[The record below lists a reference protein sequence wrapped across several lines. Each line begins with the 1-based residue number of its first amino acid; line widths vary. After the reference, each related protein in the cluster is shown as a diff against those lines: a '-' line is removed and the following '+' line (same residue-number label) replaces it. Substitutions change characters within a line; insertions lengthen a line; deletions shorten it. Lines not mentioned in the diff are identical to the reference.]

1 MVKKITYSLQQ
12 IFAGIELLI
21 KEDYRSLFEK
31 HSPEFRLIETLEEP
45 SGSALSEFSFEFEE
59 ERYSVRFKS
68 LYPDREGAFSYL
80 SKRYSTPLVLL
91 EKRGLS
97 SEYLDLENFRVVPG
111 YYLRMAFVCLRA
123 LRELQSANGME
134 RVDAILET
142 AETLLNRTVIGT
154 EILRQYDKGDVEE
167 EPERK
172 KPKYL
177 KIPVLFELPSSNELL
192 RISELRKAIIPGDKV
207 KESLRLPHFS
217 HLGKLDLL
225 ETPES
230 VRIGMNLFLASG
242 AGYDA
247 SNLVIEGGGGK
258 AEDLLSPST
267 CAVPFIAY
275 SDGVRVTMGGKNLKQ
290 AVKVVSGEKPIIG
303 TPLGDEIDLNYGV
316 NALAG
321 YALFNGLN
329 FEDGIVCSEGFAK
342 KMCIVE
348 KRTIEVIDSVPAS
361 LDAKVSVKNRSTI
374 ELSGEEG
381 SIRVVYRFR
390 TKGSV
395 VNKGD
400 WLIKRSIF
408 FGGSDYPAKS
418 YSKNIYY
425 DLSYPGEILKNPE
438 EEMLS
443 FILRTMP
450 TARKIKKGEDL
461 VDNLNESVLSLSVS
475 LTITKPLEIGDKITG
490 RHGNKGTISK
500 IIPDKEMPRVEI
512 DGELRPLDIILS
524 PFGVITRMNL
534 GQLLE
539 THRSLEGDYIDRP
552 FKNLD
557 LASKIVEGKNVSK
570 LKKRLSFSDGTSFD
584 ASVGYQYFVRLDHCV
599 RDKLHVVDLAEIS
612 EITGQPVKGKRRDGG
627 QRIGEMEFWTLFDNN
642 ALETVGRFSL
652 TNINDPSKFRSR
664 YFDAFRLLMNYYRDF
679 DVEIEDDPLRIVVK
693 ETSDE
698 FLEKVA
704 SDETLNEF
712 FKQIKGRAKDRK
724 ERRFLLSKSGY
735 LRKYMLGRRIHFS
748 GRAVITPV
756 TDIDIDHVY
765 LPYEFA
771 KVWFSLKD
779 CFEEGI
785 KAANDLAKEK
795 NLYVILNRQP
805 SLHRHSIS
813 SARPIFWEN
822 KTIGLPIMLC
832 DGFGA
837 DFDGDSMAAYF
848 PVDQDD
854 NLKRELKSMLPS
866 NNPFRIGTG
875 ELSYSVTQDLVYGL
889 YIKRGLNSKKVKEEI
904 TQIIENSTNI
914 SKDLLKWQN
923 ESLAA
928 ANESE
933 LSLDFTDI
941 ALMSEAAKSVR
952 DSGSRGK
959 PEHFIQMAEGIDLDG
974 RRAEAF
980 ARGVSKE
987 DYLGRAD
994 GFEVNIASRSRTGLI
1009 DKKLH
1014 VAEAGYFTRKLVE
1027 FLYPVSVTEEDC
1039 GTDDGIEL
1047 KRSFIQHLELRKYS
1061 LERLIL
1067 GRYVRRAEDDEWI
1080 LVTRRNLD
1088 NYRNCDLLLR
1098 SPVKCASSGEY
1109 GICSKCAGLE
1119 LSSMKHF
1126 RIGSFL
1132 GVLSGHTIGERGTQL
1147 SMKTFQTGSS
1157 GFSMQ
1162 RVSSEFFKA
1171 EEDFSRYLKRL
1182 ADRSIEGIMKGSSK
1196 SGAASVEEGSPV
1208 LGTIDV
1214 ASIYLEVLF
1223 RHMKDTG
1230 IGTEGE
1236 LKKRLSD
1243 PREVGIFSALSF
1255 EKSNRSE
1262 KIDIGEEIEEK
1273 SPKANYALRPGEVEK
1288 WLGKKQEQRNA
1299 KR

>member
-1 MVKKITYSLQQ
+1 MVNKITYSLQQ
-12 IFAGIELLI
+12 VFAGLELLI
-21 KEDYRSLFEK
+21 KEDYKLLFEK
-31 HSPEFRLIETLEEP
+31 FSPEFGLIETLEEP
-45 SGSALSEFSFEFEE
+45 SGSALAKFSFEFEE
-59 ERYSVRFKS
+59 DRYSVGFKV
-68 LYPDREGAFSYL
+68 LNPDQDGAFSYL

-91 EKRGLS
+91 EKRGRS
-97 SEYLDLENFRVVPG
+97 SDYLDLENFWVVPG
-111 YYLRMAFVCLRA
+111 YYLRMAFVCLQA
-123 LRELQSANGME
+123 LRELQSKNGME
-134 RVDAILET
+134 RLDTVLET
-142 AETLLNRTVIGT
+142 AETLLNRTVVGT
-154 EILRQYDKGDVEE
+154 EILKQYDKGDIKE
-167 EPERK
+167 EPEIK

-177 KIPVLFELPSSNELL
+177 KVPILFELPSSNGLL
-192 RISELRKAIIPGDKV
+192 QISELRKAVIPGDKV

-230 VRIGMNLFLASG
+230 VRIGMNLFLANG
-242 AGYDA
+242 ASYNA
-247 SNLVIEGGGGK
+247 SNLEIESSG
-258 AEDLLSPST
+258 EDSEALLSPST
-267 CAVPFIAY
+267 CAVPFMAY

-290 AVKVVSGEKPIIG
+290 AVKVVSSEKPIIR
-303 TPLGDEIDLNYGV
+303 TPIDEEVDLDYGV

-329 FEDGIVCSEGFAK
+329 FEDGIVCSEGFAM

-348 KRTIEVIDSVPAS
+348 KKTIEIVDSVPVL

-374 ELSGEEG
+374 ELSSEEG
-381 SIRVVYRFR
+381 SIRVVYNFR
-390 TKGSV
+390 TKGSI

-400 WLIKRSIF
+400 WLIRRNVF
-408 FGGSDYPAKS
+408 FGGSDNPTKS

-425 DLSYPGEILKNPE
+425 DLSYPGEILQNPGE
-438 EEMLS
+438 RMIS
-443 FILRTMP
+443 FIMRTIP
-450 TARKIKKGEDL
+450 TARKIKKGEKL
-461 VDNLNESVLSLSVS
+461 VDNLNESVVSVS
-475 LTITKPLEIGDKITG
+475 VPLTITKPLEIGDKITG

-500 IIPDKEMPRVEI
+500 IVSDREMPHVEI
-512 DGELRPLDIILS
+512 DGQRRPLDIILS

-539 THRSLEGDYIDRP
+539 THKSLEGEYVDKP

-557 LASKIVEGKNVSK
+557 LASRVAEGKDIPQ
-570 LKKRLSFSDGTSFD
+570 LKKRLFFADGTSFE
-584 ASVGYQYFVRLDHCV
+584 AAVGYQYFVRLDHCV
-599 RDKLHVVDLAEIS
+599 RDKLHVVDLAETS
-612 EITGQPVKGKRRDGG
+612 EITGQPVKGKRREGG

-642 ALETVGRFSL
+642 ALETVGRFSQ
-652 TNINDPSKFRSR
+652 TNISDASEFRKR
-664 YFDAFRLLMNYYRDF
+664 YFDTFRLLMNYYRDF
-679 DVEIEDDPLRIVVK
+679 DVEIKDDPLRIIVK
-693 ETSDE
+693 ETSND

-704 SDETLNEF
+704 SDEIMSEF

-748 GRAVITPV
+748 GRTVITPV

-771 KVWFSLKD
+771 KLWLPLKED
-779 CFEEGI
+779 SKEGI
-785 KAANDLAKEK
+785 KIANDLAKES
-795 NLYVILNRQP
+795 NLYVLLNRQP

-837 DFDGDSMAAYF
+837 DFDGDSMAVYL

-854 NLKRELKSMLPS
+854 DLKRELKSMLPS

-875 ELSYSVTQDLVYGL
+875 ELTFSVTQDLVYGL
-889 YIKRGLNSKKVKEEI
+889 YRKRGLNSKKVKEEL
-904 TQIIENSTNI
+904 TEIIENSNNI

-928 ANESE
+928 SNESE
-933 LSLDFTDI
+933 LSLDLSDI
-941 ALMSEAAKSVR
+941 ALMSEVAKSVK

-959 PEHFIQMAEGIDLDG
+959 SDHFIQMAEGIDLDG

-980 ARGVSKE
+980 ARGVSIE
-987 DYLGRAD
+987 DYLGRT
-994 GFEVNIASRSRTGLI
+994 GGLELNIASRSRTGLI

-1027 FLYPVSVTEEDC
+1027 FLYPVSVAEEDC

-1047 KRSFIQHLELRKYS
+1047 KKSFIEHLEMRKYS

-1067 GRYVRRAEDDEWI
+1067 GRYVRRPMDKEWMP
-1080 LVTRRNLD
+1080 VTRSNLND
-1088 NYRNCDLLLR
+1088 FRDCDLLLR
-1098 SPVKCASSGEY
+1098 SPVKCASSVEY
-1109 GICSKCAGLE
+1109 GICSECAGLD
-1119 LSSMKHF
+1119 LSSMKKF
-1126 RIGSFL
+1126 RVGSFL

-1171 EEDFSRYLKRL
+1171 EEEFSSYLKRL
-1182 ADRSIEGIMKGSSK
+1182 ADRSIEGIMKGSST
-1196 SGAASVEEGSPV
+1196 SEAGSVEEGSPV

-1223 RHMKDTG
+1223 RHLKDTG
-1230 IGTEGE
+1230 IHTEGE

-1255 EKSNRSE
+1255 EKSGRSE
-1262 KIDIGEEIEEK
+1262 KIGIGEEIEEK
-1273 SPKANYALRPGEVEK
+1273 SPKANYALRPGEVAK
-1288 WLGKKQEQRNA
+1288 WVGKE
-1299 KR
+1299 

>member
-12 IFAGIELLI
+12 VFAGLELLI
-21 KEDYRSLFEK
+21 KEDYRLLFEK
-31 HSPEFRLIETLEEP
+31 FSPEFGLIETLEEP
-45 SGSALSEFSFEFEE
+45 SGSALAKFSFEFEE
-59 ERYSVRFKS
+59 DRYSVGFKV
-68 LYPDREGAFSYL
+68 LNPDQDGAFSYL
-80 SKRYSTPLVLL
+80 SKMYSTPLVLL
-91 EKRGLS
+91 EKRGRS
-97 SEYLDLENFRVVPG
+97 SDYLDLENFWVVPG
-111 YYLRMAFVCLRA
+111 YYLRMAFVCLQA
-123 LRELQSANGME
+123 LRELQSKNGME
-134 RVDAILET
+134 RLDTVLET
-142 AETLLNRTVIGT
+142 AETLLNRTVVGT
-154 EILRQYDKGDVEE
+154 EILKQYDKGEIEE
-167 EPERK
+167 EPEIK
-172 KPKYL
+172 KAKYL
-177 KIPVLFELPSSNELL
+177 KVPILFELPSSNGLL
-192 RISELRKAIIPGDKV
+192 QISELRKAVIPGDKV

-230 VRIGMNLFLASG
+230 VRIGMNLFLANG
-242 AGYDA
+242 ARYNA
-247 SNLVIEGGGGK
+247 SNLEIESSG
-258 AEDLLSPST
+258 EDSEALLSPST
-267 CAVPFIAY
+267 CAVPFMAY

-290 AVKVVSGEKPIIG
+290 AVKVVSSEKPIIR
-303 TPLGDEIDLNYGV
+303 TPIDEEVDLDYGV

-329 FEDGIVCSEGFAK
+329 FEDGIVCSEGFAT

-348 KRTIEVIDSVPAS
+348 KKSIEIVDSVPVLLNAR
-361 LDAKVSVKNRSTI
+361 VSVKNRSTI
-374 ELSGEEG
+374 ELSSEEG
-381 SIRVVYRFR
+381 SIRVVYNFR
-390 TKGSV
+390 TKGSI

-400 WLIKRSIF
+400 WLIRRNVF
-408 FGGSDYPAKS
+408 FGGNDNPTKS

-425 DLSYPGEILKNPE
+425 DLSYPGKILQNPE
-438 EEMLS
+438 ERMIS
-443 FILRTMP
+443 FIMRTIP
-450 TARKIKKGEDL
+450 TARKIKKGEKL
-461 VDNLNESVLSLSVS
+461 VDNLNESVVSVS
-475 LTITKPLEIGDKITG
+475 VPLTITKPLEIGDKITG

-500 IIPDKEMPRVEI
+500 IVSDREMPHVEI
-512 DGELRPLDIILS
+512 DGQRRPLDIILS

-539 THRSLEGDYIDRP
+539 THKSLEGEYVDRP

-557 LASKIVEGKNVSK
+557 LASRVAEGKDIPQ
-570 LKKRLSFSDGTSFD
+570 LKKRLFFADGTSFE
-584 ASVGYQYFVRLDHCV
+584 AAVGYQYFVRLDHCV
-599 RDKLHVVDLAEIS
+599 RDKLHVVDLAETS
-612 EITGQPVKGKRRDGG
+612 EITGQPVKGKRREGG

-642 ALETVGRFSL
+642 ALETVGRFSQ
-652 TNINDPSKFRSR
+652 TNISDASEFRKR
-664 YFDAFRLLMNYYRDF
+664 YFDTFRLLMNYYRDF
-679 DVEIEDDPLRIVVK
+679 DVEIKDDPLRIIVK
-693 ETSDE
+693 ETSND

-704 SDETLNEF
+704 SDEIMSEF

-748 GRAVITPV
+748 GRTVITPV

-771 KVWFSLKD
+771 KLWLPLKED
-779 CFEEGI
+779 SKEGI
-785 KAANDLAKEK
+785 KIANDLAKES
-795 NLYVILNRQP
+795 NLYVLLNRQP

-837 DFDGDSMAAYF
+837 DFDGDSMAVYL

-854 NLKRELKSMLPS
+854 DLKRELKSMLPS

-875 ELSYSVTQDLVYGL
+875 ELTFSVTQDLVYGL
-889 YIKRGLNSKKVKEEI
+889 YRKRGLNSKKVKEEL
-904 TQIIENSTNI
+904 TEIIENSNNI

-928 ANESE
+928 SNESE
-933 LSLDFTDI
+933 LSLDLSDI
-941 ALMSEAAKSVR
+941 ALMSEVAKSVK

-959 PEHFIQMAEGIDLDG
+959 SDHFIQMAEGIDLDG

-980 ARGVSKE
+980 ARGVSIE
-987 DYLGRAD
+987 DYLGRT
-994 GFEVNIASRSRTGLI
+994 GGLELNIASRSRTGLI

-1027 FLYPVSVTEEDC
+1027 FLYPVSVAEEDC

-1047 KRSFIQHLELRKYS
+1047 KKSFIEHLEMRKYS

-1067 GRYVRRAEDDEWI
+1067 GRYVRRPMDKEWMP
-1080 LVTRRNLD
+1080 VTRSNLND
-1088 NYRNCDLLLR
+1088 FRDCDLLLR
-1098 SPVKCASSGEY
+1098 SPVKCASSVEY
-1109 GICSKCAGLE
+1109 GICSECAGLD
-1119 LSSMKHF
+1119 LSSMKKF
-1126 RIGSFL
+1126 RVGSFL

-1171 EEDFSRYLKRL
+1171 EEEFSSYLKRL
-1182 ADRSIEGIMKGSSK
+1182 ADRSIEGIMKGSST
-1196 SGAASVEEGSPV
+1196 SEAGSVEEGSPV

-1223 RHMKDTG
+1223 RHLKDTRMH
-1230 IGTEGE
+1230 TEGE
-1236 LKKRLSD
+1236 LKKR
-1243 PREVGIFSALSF
+1243 
-1255 EKSNRSE
+1255 
-1262 KIDIGEEIEEK
+1262 
-1273 SPKANYALRPGEVEK
+1273 
-1288 WLGKKQEQRNA
+1288 
-1299 KR
+1299 

>member
-1 MVKKITYSLQQ
+1 MIKKITYSLQQ
-12 IFAGIELLI
+12 VFAGLELLI

-31 HSPEFRLIETLEEP
+31 FSPGFRLVETLEEP
-45 SGSALSEFSFEFEE
+45 SGSALVEFSFELEE
-59 ERYSVRFKS
+59 ERYFVRFKA
-68 LYPDREGAFSYL
+68 LYPNQEGAFSYL

-97 SEYLDLENFRVVPG
+97 SDYLDLENFWVVPG
-111 YYLRMAFVCLRA
+111 YFLRMVLVCLQV
-123 LRELQSANGME
+123 LRELRSE
-134 RVDAILET
+134 RGIECVDAVLET

-154 EILRQYDKGDVEE
+154 EILKQYAKADVDEE
-167 EPERK
+167 LEMK

-177 KIPVLFELPSSNELL
+177 KVPVLFELPSSNELL
-192 RISELRKAIIPGDKV
+192 RISELRKAVIPGDKV

-242 AGYDA
+242 AHYDA
-247 SNLVIEGGGGK
+247 SNLVIEGSC
-258 AEDLLSPST
+258 EDSETLLSPST
-267 CAVPFIAY
+267 CAVPFMAY

-290 AVKVVSGEKPIIG
+290 AVKVVSSEKPIIR
-303 TPLGDEIDLNYGV
+303 TPINEEVDLDYGV

-348 KRTIEVIDSVPAS
+348 KKTIEIVDSVPAL
-361 LDAKVSVKNRSTI
+361 LDAKVRVKNRSTM
-374 ELSGEEG
+374 ELSSEEG
-381 SIRVVYRFR
+381 SIKVVYRFR
-390 TKGSV
+390 TKGSI
-395 VNKGD
+395 VNNGD
-400 WLIKRSIF
+400 WLIKRSVF
-408 FGGSDYPAKS
+408 FGGSDDPAKS

-425 DLSYPGEILKNPE
+425 DLSYPGEILQNPE
-438 EEMLS
+438 EGMIS
-443 FILRTMP
+443 FIMRTIP
-450 TARKIKKGEDL
+450 TARKIKKGEKL
-461 VDNLNESVLSLSVS
+461 VDNLNESVVSVS
-475 LTITKPLEIGDKITG
+475 VPLTIIKPLEIGDKITG

-500 IIPDKEMPRVEI
+500 IVPDTEMPHVNI

-524 PFGVITRMNL
+524 PFGVISRMNL

-539 THRSLEGDYIDRP
+539 THRSLEGEYVDKP

-557 LASKIVEGKNVSK
+557 LASRIVEGENIPE
-570 LKKRLSFSDGTSFD
+570 LKKKLFFLDGTSFE
-584 ASVGYQYFVRLDHCV
+584 ATVGYQYSVRLDHCV
-599 RDKLHVVDLAEIS
+599 RDKLHVVELAETS
-612 EITGQPVKGKRRDGG
+612 EITGQPVKGKRRHGG

-642 ALETVGRFSL
+642 ALETVGRFSQ
-652 TNINDPSKFRSR
+652 TNIIDASDFMKR
-664 YFDAFRLLMNYYRDF
+664 YFDTFRLLVNYYRNF
-679 DVEIEDDPLRIVVK
+679 DIEIEDDPLRIIVK
-693 ETSDE
+693 EASEE

-704 SDETLNEF
+704 RDETMSEF

-771 KVWFSLKD
+771 KVWFSLKED
-779 CFEEGI
+779 SEEEI
-785 KAANDLAKEK
+785 KAANDLAKER
-795 NLYVILNRQP
+795 NLYVLLNRQP

-813 SARPIFWEN
+813 SARPIFWVN

-837 DFDGDSMAAYF
+837 DFDGDSMAAYL

-854 NLKRELKSMLPS
+854 DIRIELRSMLPS
-866 NNPFRIGTG
+866 CNPFRIGTG

-889 YIKRGLNSKKVKEEI
+889 YRKRGLNSRKVKEEL
-904 TQIIENSTNI
+904 TEIIENSTNI

-923 ESLAA
+923 ESLAS

-933 LSLDFTDI
+933 LSLDLSDI
-941 ALMSEAAKSVR
+941 ALMSEAAKSVK

-959 PEHFIQMAEGIDLDG
+959 PEHFTQMAEGIDLDG

-980 ARGVSKE
+980 SRGVSKE
-987 DYLGRAD
+987 DYLGRTD
-994 GFEVNIASRSRTGLI
+994 GLEVNIASRSRTGLI

-1027 FLYPVSVTEEDC
+1027 LLYPVSVAQEDC
-1039 GTDDGIEL
+1039 STDDGIEL
-1047 KRSFIQHLELRKYS
+1047 KQSFIQHLEMRKYS

-1067 GRYVRRAEDDEWI
+1067 GRYVRKTMDREWA
-1080 LVTRRNLD
+1080 LVTRRNID
-1088 NYRNCDLLLR
+1088 NFRDCDLLLR
-1098 SPVKCASSGEY
+1098 SPIKCASSDRY

-1171 EEDFSRYLKRL
+1171 EENFLSYLKRL
-1182 ADRSIEGIMKGSSK
+1182 ADRSIEGIMRGSSK
-1196 SGAASVEEGSPV
+1196 SKAGSAEEGSPV

-1230 IGTEGE
+1230 IRTEGE

-1255 EKSNRSE
+1255 ENSGRSE
-1262 KIDIGEEIEEK
+1262 KVGIGEEIEEK
-1273 SPKANYALRPGEVEK
+1273 SPKAKYALRPGEVDK
-1288 WLGKKQEQRNA
+1288 WLGKE
-1299 KR
+1299 